1 MATSRLQGRRGDGS
15 AVVRGWVA
23 IYTLGLPGPLRE
35 RRRGEVAGDLADET
49 LDAVRHGET
58 AGLLRRRL
66 ERWLV
71 GIPDDVAWRLIDA
84 PADARALRQ
93 TMGETPWIPV
103 SRLALV
109 LLAIAAIGAGGGL
122 SIVIGTIIDGR
133 RTADT
138 WLGWGPYGFI
148 VACALVL
155 LAVLLSVPW
164 PRRGLAV
171 GVVGV
176 VLGMAAAPWV
186 AGCWLVALFAVA
198 LRWHQATTPGAAAP

>member
-23 IYTLGLPGPLRE
+23 IYTLGLPAVLRE

-49 LDAVRHGET
+49 LDAVRRGET
-58 AGLLRRRL
+58 TGLRRRRL
-66 ERWLV
+66 ERWFI
-71 GIPDDVAWRLIDA
+71 GIPDDVVWRLVDA
-84 PADARALRQ
+84 PADARALRHSV
-93 TMGETPWIPV
+93 GSAPWTPV

-122 SIVIGTIIDGR
+122 SIMIGTIIEGR

-138 WLGWGPYGFI
+138 WFGWGPYGFI
-148 VACALVL
+148 VACSLVL

-171 GVVGV
+171 GLVGV
-176 VLGMAAAPWV
+176 ALGMAAAPWI
-186 AGCWLVALFAVA
+186 AGCWLVALFALA
-198 LRWHQATTPGAAAP
+198 LRWYQANTAGASVP